1 MIYICYSNSD
11 INLTTHR
18 LVEATRFAY
27 GQRTEYGDP
36 AFTPNVTEL
45 EAYFLTDKV
54 VDEVRSKIKDN
65 ATFPVTYYNPKNYQV
80 LVDNGTT
87 FMAVIDKDGMAVS
100 LTTTV

>member
-1 MIYICYSNSD
+1 MVNSNPA

-27 GQRTEYGDP
+27 GQRTEFGDP

-45 EAYFLTDKV
+45 EAYFLTDEV
-54 VDEVRSKIKDN
+54 ADEVRSKIMDN
-65 ATFPVTYYNPKNYQV
+65 ETFPITYYNPENYQV
-80 LVDNGTT
+80 LIDNGTSH
-87 FMAVIDKDGMAVS
+87 MAVIDKDGMAVS